1 MADSG
6 AEKNPEGG
14 LNVMRGEMLETAYG
28 CAGGRKLW
36 RVIPKAD
43 PA

>member
-1 MADSG
+1 VADSG

-14 LNVMRGEMLETAYG
+14 LNAKRGETLETTYG
-28 CAGGRKLW
+28 YAGGRKLW